1 VSKVRGVADYTYVT
15 ITSAKVEFSGET
27 KYFTVIGL
35 PLDRTKIYVDTN
47 AWKAEEGFMLKK
59 GDEGFVMLGNNFKN
73 GNIFQK
79 QVRAGSKI
87 TINGKEFK
95 VRAIAAP
102 IGNPSDDASIII
114 PLDNFRSLFNI
125 TERVDQIVVQV
136 SEGENV
142 TDVANRAE
150 KKLRQVRG
158 QTEKTQDFY
167 ISTPEELLGSF
178 QTILNILTAFLG
190 GIAAISLVVGGIGI
204 ANTMYTSVLERTR
217 EIGVM
222 KAIGAKNK
230 DILLIFLIE
239 SGLLGLVGG
248 SIGVLLGYGASKTI
262 EGIAN
267 NSLNTNL
274 LQAAAPFYLI
284 AGCLVFGFLNG
295 AVSGTL
301 PAIRASK
308 IKVVDALR
316 YE

>member
-204 ANTMYTSVLERTR
+204 ANTMYTSVLERTK
-217 EIGVM
+217 EIGIRKALGASIIEIVFLLSKQFTKWVILANLLAWPIAYYVM
-222 KAIGAKNK
+222 KNWLQDFAYRI
-230 DILLIFLIE
+230 DISWWVFILSGGIALLIA
-239 SGLLGLVGG
+239 LLTV
-248 SIGVLLGYGASKTI
+248 SYQAIKAAVT
-262 EGIAN
+262 N
-267 NSLNTNL
+267 PVDSL
-274 LQAAAPFYLI
+274 
-284 AGCLVFGFLNG
+284 
-295 AVSGTL
+295 
-301 PAIRASK
+301 K
-308 IKVVDALR
+308 